1 MASFLG
7 WIGLLLGLLV
17 ALAGAITFVRG
28 LPDGVELR
36 PGQDEPRGNLRYLL
50 NQESLG
56 AGVALLALDVAL
68 RLDNRPFLVP
78 GLLLLGV
85 VAALWLQRRWHRS
98 RKKSTRR
105 AADRARRQP

>member
-7 WIGLLLGLLV
+7 WLGLLIGLLV
-17 ALAGAITFVRG
+17 ALAGAITYVRG

-68 RLDNRPFLVP
+68 HLGNRPFLVP

-85 VAALWLQRRWHRS
+85 VLALWLQRRWL
-98 RKKSTRR
+98 
-105 AADRARRQP
+105 RARKREGRPRSDRDRRRL